1 MDDVAAT
8 MARYE
13 MRRIDDRIAAAHR
26 LMAANAEMTDAERG
40 RFLAYIERLQNQRAE
55 IDLSVGDG
63 TVERMD
69 QMTDARI
76 NSAADYRLSNTE
88 RMLQAVDGKMDRM
101 GEQLSDHSSR
111 LRVLEDRMSALSNKV
126 DHLSGQI
133 DHLRAAPGYSRT
145 ALAVGAAVMLVMLL
159 LLLFVTWRLV

>member
-8 MARYE
+8 VARQE
-13 MRRIDDRIAAAHR
+13 MRRIDDRIAATHR
-26 LMAANAEMTDAERG
+26 LMAANAEMTDAERD

-63 TVERMD
+63 KVERMD

-111 LRVLEDRMSALSNKV
+111 LRVLEDRMTTLSSKV

-133 DHLRAAPGYSRT
+133 DHLRSAPGYSRA